1 MRVSPDLSS
10 AGRCREQTPVKNE
23 EPPPHWNWLL
33 ALLVLPALA
42 LGRLG
47 LHVDRGWLFLGAG
60 ALSLLTFAVY
70 AADKRAAKS
79 AAGRVPESVL
89 HLLELL
95 GGWPGAWVA
104 QRVVR
109 HKGAKLRHRPVFR
122 LIVLAHQL
130 MALDYLPGWPMLR
143 SLR

>member
-1 MRVSPDLSS
+1 M
-10 AGRCREQTPVKNE
+10 QNT
-23 EPPPHWNWLL
+23 EPPPNWNWLLALL

-47 LHVDRGWLFLGAG
+47 LHVNRGGLFLAAG

-104 QRVVR
+104 QQVVR
-109 HKGAKLRHRPVFR
+109 HKSAKLRYRAVFW
-122 LIVLAHQL
+122 LIVALHQL
-130 MALDYLPGWPMLR
+130 VALDYLLGWPLLR